1 MADRQPAPTIEPSP
15 YAAPVK
21 TSMRQHAYRV
31 LIRNEHPVLMTNVK
45 NVRMRERVRMC
56 TDSRRQGLS
65 GPAFGSREHGTQG
78 TQGTQRR
85 TRRRG
90 RARAMLEKGGNIC

>member
-31 LIRNEHPVLMTNVK
+31 RIRNEHPVLMTNVK
-45 NVRMRERVRMC
+45 NVRMRERIRVC
-56 TDSRRQGLS
+56 TDSRQGLS
-65 GPAFGSREHGTQG
+65 GPAFGSREHG